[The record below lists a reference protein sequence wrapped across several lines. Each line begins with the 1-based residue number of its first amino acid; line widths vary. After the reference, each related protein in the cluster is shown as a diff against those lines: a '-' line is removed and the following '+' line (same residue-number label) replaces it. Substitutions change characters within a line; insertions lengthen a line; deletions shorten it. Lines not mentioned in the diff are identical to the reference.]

1 MNEIIQR
8 LKQIIAEELDINAKI
23 ENIRD
28 DVGLLE
34 DGIGMDSVAI
44 MEFISIIEE
53 KFGFQFSDTEL
64 SMEPFKNLTVLSQFI
79 AEKIEKI
86 LPASP

>member
-1 MNEIIQR
+1 MNKITER
-8 LKQIIAEELDINAKI
+8 LKQIIAEELDINVKM
-23 ENIRD
+23 ENIRT

-53 KFGFQFSDTEL
+53 KFGFQFSDSEL
-64 SMEPFKNLTVLSQFI
+64 SMEPFKNLTVLSEFI
-79 AEKIEKI
+79 AEKIT
-86 LPASP
+86 PVAN